1 MTAAVRPA
9 DIAKPPHCRPL
20 RHGFGTHLVESGYD
34 IRTVRDLLGH
44 EDASTIRIC
53 VHVLNRGGHGVVSPL
68 DRWAPEA
75 FHAEI
80 DRPVGHHALRQGC
93 ATDRLRDGGDMHPMQ
108 ARLGPWDVAMRT
120 ACMQVA
126 IRGARGVQSP
136 LRAVRGLPMPVR
148 RGLDLGQVGVAAL
161 A

>member
-9 DIAKPPHCRPL
+9 GIAKPPDCRPL

-80 DRPVGHHALRQGC
+80 DRPLGHHTLRRGF
-93 ATDRLRDGGDMHPMQ
+93 ATDRLRDGSDMHTMQ
-108 ARLGPWDVAMRT
+108 ARLGPWDVATTT
-120 ACMQVA
+120 ACTQA
-126 IRGARGVQSP
+126 PIQGARGVQSP
-136 LRAVRGLPMPVR
+136 LGVVRGLRMPAR
-148 RGLDLGQVGVAAL
+148 HGLDLGQVGVAAL
-161 A
+161 T